1 MGKIFIKKSNK
12 GKKIVDTF
20 ELDHSSNPTDELI
33 CVTCN
38 CKNEEKDY
46 FVCEESVSP
55 KNIDYNDEIITPDS
69 NNLYNEDI
77 ITSEDIITPNNNN
90 NTKEVKV
97 EEDVKVEEE
106 VEEEVFDNIEGIIE
120 TSESTKICTGCIDIN
135 AKLDQI
141 ITLISTLNTK
151 IDIKTNDNHHKV
163 KKIENHI
170 EKLQTVMHRR
180 K

>member
-20 ELDHSSNPTDELI
+20 ELDHSPNPADDII

-46 FVCEESVSP
+46 FFCEESVSP

-69 NNLYNEDI
+69 NNFYNEDI
-77 ITSEDIITPNNNN
+77 ITPEDIITSNN

-97 EEDVKVEEE
+97 EEEEE
-106 VEEEVFDNIEGIIE
+106 KEDDEAEEVFDNIEGIIE
-120 TSESTKICTGCIDIN
+120 TAESTKICTGCIDIN

>member
-20 ELDHSSNPTDELI
+20 ELDHSSNPIDELI

-38 CKNEEKDY
+38 CKDEEKDY

-69 NNLYNEDI
+69 NNFYNEDI
-77 ITSEDIITPNNNN
+77 IPFEDIITPNNN
-90 NTKEVKV
+90 TK
-97 EEDVKVEEE
+97 DVKVEEE
-106 VEEEVFDNIEGIIE
+106 VEEVFDNIEGIIE

-163 KKIENHI
+163 KRIENHI